1 MYTKIMLAFDGSDAS
16 KRALDYIRTTVPVHS
31 DTQLDIVAVS
41 TYTIPNMPPN
51 IGWYGIGTDF
61 QAIDPQTIVKIR
73 DEQLQREQEEA
84 LEDLK
89 EHLQG
94 MPCKYEVKAVPQ
106 GLSIADTILDYAEDN
121 DVDLVVMGSRGLG
134 AIRGALGSVSYAV
147 LRGCPKPVLII
158 K

>member
-1 MYTKIMLAFDGSDAS
+1 MYTRIMLAYDGSDAA

-31 DTQLDIVAVS
+31 DTQVDVVAVS
-41 TYTIPNMPPN
+41 AYTIPNMPAN

-61 QAIDPQTIVKIR
+61 QAIDPQTIVQIR
-73 DEQLQREQEEA
+73 DEQLKREQEEA
-84 LEDLK
+84 FKELSPLLEN
-89 EHLQG
+89 
-94 MPCKYEVKAVPQ
+94 MPCKYEVKAIPQ
-106 GLSIADTILDYAEDN
+106 GLSIADSILDYAEEN

-147 LRGCPKPVLII
+147 LRSCPKPVLII